1 MPESLVLFPLNPRVD
16 FILNHRNDLRDWAGI
31 PIDVGF
37 ITAPLYD
44 HCPGILQL
52 VIVLAFVAGSF
63 FWERAFRAW
72 IESRIGVFRD
82 AVVFPAKLF
91 RLSFPREARVWGV
104 LLLVTAAMIFL
115 HRASPHYGPDGW
127 IEHSVGVWFVG
138 AIILCLRRVFDPTN
152 LHERRRWNGVAG
164 VVLVAAYYFLGASPF
179 SYAALLV
186 VLGSVYLAL
195 ALLDVRLLLHF
206 ARTPLS
212 KEGA

>member
-1 MPESLVLFPLNPRVD
+1 MPESRFLLPLNPRVD
-16 FILNHRNDLRDWAGI
+16 FILNHRNDLRDWSAI
-31 PIDVGF
+31 PLDVGF

-44 HCPGILQL
+44 HRPGILQV

-82 AVVFPAKLF
+82 GAAAKPF
-91 RLSFPREARVWGV
+91 RLSLAREARVWGV

-115 HRASPHYGPDGW
+115 HPNSPRYRPDGW

-138 AIILCLRRVFDPTN
+138 AIVLCVRRVFDPTN
-152 LHERRRWNGVAG
+152 LRERRRWNGVAA
-164 VVLVAAYYFLGASPF
+164 VVLIAAYYFLGAASI
-179 SYAALLV
+179 SYAALLM
-186 VLGSVYLAL
+186 VLGFVYLTL
-195 ALLDVRLLLHF
+195 ALLDVGMLLHF

-212 KEGA
+212 NEAA